1 MSISQ
6 NYYLYLKQTLKFAKK
21 SPCISNFSNFVLM
34 ESATKQSKNLKELSE
49 APVGRL
55 LWKYSLPA
63 VVGMLVMSLY
73 NIIDRIFIG
82 QWVGPEAI
90 AGLAITFPVMNLSAA
105 LGVLIGAGGAARI
118 SILLGAK
125 DHKGAQ
131 AVLGN
136 ALVLLSL
143 IICCY
148 LTVFAVFI
156 DDILL
161 AFGASQVTLPYAR
174 DFMLYILPGMF
185 MTNFAFTFNN
195 FMRASGY
202 PVRAMV
208 TMFIGALSNLLLAP
222 IFIYYLEMGIKGA
235 AIATDISMGI
245 SAFFVLSHF
254 FKKSSTLHFL
264 PDKTMYSLRMRV
276 FVPMLSIGAA
286 PSLVNAAACFINVI
300 INKTLYA
307 HGGDTAVAAAGIF
320 TTYTSLMTMVVV
332 GICQGMQPIIGYNYG
347 AGLIHRLRRTF
358 WLAVGVS
365 TLIVTTGQIIGLTMP
380 AYIGRAFTTDA
391 GLIAETSRCLHI
403 SLLAFTVVGFQ
414 IVATTL
420 FQSIGKASASIFLSL
435 TRQVLFLIPLLLILP
450 SEYGLDG
457 VWAAFPT
464 SDIIATVVT
473 AVMVGWQLARFKKSE
488 QYALA

>member
-1 MSISQ
+1 
-6 NYYLYLKQTLKFAKK
+6 
-21 SPCISNFSNFVLM
+21 M
-34 ESATKQSKNLKELSE
+34 ETILTSDRNNLRELSE
-49 APVGRL
+49 TPVGRL
-55 LWKYSLPA
+55 LWRYSLPA

-73 NIIDRIFIG
+73 NIIDRVFIG

-105 LGVLIGAGGAARI
+105 LGVLIGAGGSARI

-125 DHKGAQ
+125 DYEGAQ
-131 AVLGN
+131 KVLGN
-136 ALVLLSL
+136 SLVLLSI

-148 LTVFAVFI
+148 LTAFAIFI

-161 AFGASQVTLPYAR
+161 AFGASEVTLPYAR
-174 DFMLYILPGMF
+174 DFMLYILPGML

-208 TMFIGALSNLLLAP
+208 TMFIGAGINVILAP
-222 IFIYYLEMGIKGA
+222 IFIYYLELGIKGA
-235 AIATDISMGI
+235 AIATDISMAV
-245 SAFFVLSHF
+245 SAIFVMSHF
-254 FKKSSTLHFL
+254 FSSKSTLHFTSESAIYRL
-264 PDKTMYSLRMRV
+264 KSKIFMPVISV
-276 FVPMLSIGAA
+276 GAA
-286 PSLVNAAACFINVI
+286 PSVVNAAACFINVI

-347 AGLIHRLRRTF
+347 AGMIHRLRRTY

-365 TLIVTTGQIIGLTMP
+365 TLIVTVGQLIGLSFP
-380 AYIGRAFTTDA
+380 QLIGRAFTTDA
-391 GLIAETSRCLHI
+391 GLISETSRCLRL
-403 SLLAFTVVGFQ
+403 SLMAFTVVGFQ
-414 IVATTL
+414 IVSTTL

-435 TRQVLFLIPLLLILP
+435 TRQVLFLIPLLLLLP
-450 SEYGLDG
+450 PKMGLDG
-457 VWAAFPT
+457 VWLAFPA
-464 SDIIATVVT
+464 SDIIATAVT
-473 AVMVGWQLARFKKSE
+473 TVMVSWQLSAFRKISAP
-488 QYALA
+488 QIN